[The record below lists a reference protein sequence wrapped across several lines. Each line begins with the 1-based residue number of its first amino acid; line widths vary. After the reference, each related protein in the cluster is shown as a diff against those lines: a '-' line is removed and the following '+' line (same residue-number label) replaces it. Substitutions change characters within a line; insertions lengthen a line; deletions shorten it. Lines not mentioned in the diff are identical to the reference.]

1 MVDFD
6 CGWPM
11 CTTTTTTTLLK
22 PHNFISINKPA
33 HIFHFLKNKSAAVA
47 YPMMIDLHHPK
58 ENIINPIKF
67 NTGIYALTS
76 F

>member
-1 MVDFD
+1 MVDFE

-11 CTTTTTTTLLK
+11 CTTTTTLLK

-58 ENIINPIKF
+58 KISLIPLN
-67 NTGIYALTS
+67 LTRGYMH
-76 F
+76 